1 VFSISLPFKFLRPH
15 SSSASIR
22 FKYGTTNAR
31 CNDVKCS
38 AKVAN
43 QIDSKKENS
52 MRSLRNQLLTIVTVA
67 IASAYASP
75 IPAVAQTTKV
85 PAASRGAEVEQ
96 VSDLQPFTQIAYI
109 PADADL
115 STIRID
121 SVKMVKVA
129 TKQRSVSNVR
139 DCDDWPGNTA
149 DCTRTK
155 YESWVPALRV
165 TYLFKAP
172 STAADEF
179 GDAYYTFSVY
189 FRPDTVKPGLVRTLS
204 AGKLSRSAAAELFEI
219 STSRPMIQQD
229 VVDEA
234 NSTFCQGYY
243 GDSGWVH
250 TNPTC
255 VDKVSYR
262 KVASMSAYISVKVD
276 LAPSSL
282 QTDAD

>member
-1 VFSISLPFKFLRPH
+1 MK
-15 SSSASIR
+15 
-22 FKYGTTNAR
+22 
-31 CNDVKCS
+31 
-38 AKVAN
+38 
-43 QIDSKKENS
+43 
-52 MRSLRNQLLTIVTVA
+52 SLRSQILTIATVA
-67 IASAYASP
+67 ITSAYASA
-75 IPAVAQTTKV
+75 IPAVAQTTNA
-85 PAASRGAEVEQ
+85 PTPRRGVEVEQ
-96 VSDLQPFTQIAYI
+96 VSDLHPFTHIAYI

-121 SVKMVKVA
+121 GVKMVKVA

-149 DCTRTK
+149 DCTRTR
-155 YESWVPALRV
+155 YESRVPALKV

-172 STAADEF
+172 SKAAEEF

-189 FRPDTVKPGLVRTLS
+189 FRADAVEPGLIRTLS
-204 AGKLSRSAAAELFEI
+204 AGKLGRNAAAELFEI
-219 STSRPMIQQD
+219 STSRPLIQQD

-234 NSTFCQGYY
+234 NSTFCDGYY

-262 KVASMSAYISVKVD
+262 QVASMSPYVSVKVD
-276 LAPSSL
+276 LASSSL